1 MSIVNIIED
10 DLAILTAASE
20 YLEIRG
26 HVVNRYMSAEA
37 FLMESDHRSSSTTVI
52 SFSISGG
59 KGMRLLQEVLAR
71 GMRTS
76 VIMLSDLEDTTQIV
90 SAMKLGAVDVIE
102 KPFSMQRLES
112 AIEAS
117 RSALQRETLS
127 RIDAPKTAGA
137 QILTGEEEAIL
148 TLLSEGCTVK
158 EVAAKLDVSVRTV
171 HYRKNSIFSKISVKN
186 RSEAL
191 RWLAVN
197 KPARKSQSEMCY

>member
-37 FLMESDHRSSSTTVI
+37 FLMESDHRSGSTTVI

-117 RSALQRETLS
+117 RSAHQRETLS
-127 RIDAPKTAGA
+127 RIDAPKPAGA